1 MVDPV
6 ASVIIPTHNR
16 DIELARAASSALAQS
31 IPNIEV
37 IVINDASTDQT
48 KEVLAVLEAM
58 DDRLRVLHLPIP
70 LGLSGG
76 LQRNEGIK
84 AARGKFICYVDDD
97 DVMTYRSVQ
106 DRMEFLEEHEELD
119 FCWGRT
125 FFIRNN
131 VFKAANGL
139 GIKLPSG
146 MFASERGASSPEQW
160 EAAGTW
166 LDEGANG
173 YDLKKLVLRMKDVMD
188 GLKEAQ
194 RASQNLRSRGVG
206 RTEDGTLIVARVV
219 PPLRELARFATKTAD
234 KLERQFDR

>member
-1 MVDPV
+1 MSRNLSKLSRADLVRVAQEKPQLRAKLVPFLRKTATDKSASLARNMVF
-6 ASVIIPTHNR
+6 SVI
-16 DIELARAASSALAQS
+16 
-31 IPNIEV
+31 
-37 IVINDASTDQT
+37 
-48 KEVLAVLEAM
+48 
-58 DDRLRVLHLPIP
+58 DRK
-70 LGLSGG
+70 GL
-76 LQRNEGIK
+76 LK
-84 AARGKFICYVDDD
+84 
-97 DVMTYRSVQ
+97 VQ
-106 DRMEFLEEHEELD
+106 DIMRKAGDQQSVKLITEIQGTLVDLLNFTSSEEAAVHRLAD
-119 FCWGRT
+119 LANRGPSWNIDL
-125 FFIRNN
+125 IRNN